1 MNKFRAT
8 LPYVLV
14 QGMFWG
20 VFAVLVNYASN
31 FLYHYGFSDSQISYL
46 LGAVMIMAVGFQVGS
61 AELISRIPKLKTHM
75 VFLASCGVMI
85 LCALGMWFGSQWG
98 WLSISCFAVSSLLLQ
113 SFPALANSLGM
124 EAVEKGVPLV
134 YGLARATGSLVNGL
148 TAYVVGLAVGKHGI
162 SILPPATIILAAA
175 LVVGIVWF
183 RRVTTCYETQETTAH
198 VPKKAV
204 KKAGFLKAYPHFAI
218 FLVGGI
224 LLCISQTLLSNFLF
238 QVVSSKG
245 GDATHQGM
253 AGGIAALV
261 EIPVMLL
268 FPIMVR
274 KISSGKWVRLS
285 SVFFLLKAL
294 SIYFATTPE
303 MAVAAHAIQMLS
315 YGLFAISSVNYAA
328 EIVGEGEAVRAQ
340 SYLATNLTIGS
351 LVALSTGGVICQYL
365 GVPALLLISSGFAVL
380 GGILLIVEAL
390 VNKKPHTS
398 HV

>member
-1 MNKFRAT
+1 
-8 LPYVLV
+8 
-14 QGMFWG
+14 
-20 VFAVLVNYASN
+20 
-31 FLYHYGFSDSQISYL
+31 
-46 LGAVMIMAVGFQVGS
+46 
-61 AELISRIPKLKTHM
+61 
-75 VFLASCGVMI
+75 
-85 LCALGMWFGSQWG
+85 
-98 WLSISCFAVSSLLLQ
+98 
-113 SFPALANSLGM
+113 
-124 EAVEKGVPLV
+124 
-134 YGLARATGSLVNGL
+134 
-148 TAYVVGLAVGKHGI
+148 
-162 SILPPATIILAAA
+162 
-175 LVVGIVWF
+175 
-183 RRVTTCYETQETTAH
+183 
-198 VPKKAV
+198 
-204 KKAGFLKAYPHFAI
+204 
-218 FLVGGI
+218 
-224 LLCISQTLLSNFLF
+224 
-238 QVVSSKG
+238 
-245 GDATHQGM
+245 
-253 AGGIAALV
+253 
-261 EIPVMLL
+261 MLL

-390 VNKKPHTS
+390 VNKKPHMS